1 MASGRSRLRHH
12 HPSIRDSRFANREY
26 NGIVLKPQDVY
37 VALKIV
43 ATQSDRAPYSQLAAE
58 LVMSPSEVH
67 ASVQRAQ
74 ASHLL
79 HGPRLKNRP
88 NFSALEEFLLRG
100 LKYVFPSE
108 RGGLT
113 RGVPTSYAAE
123 PLRSIL
129 AKGKDPIPVWP
140 YEEGKR
146 RGVAFEPLYKTAP
159 IAALGDPS
167 FYEYLA
173 LADALRDGRAR
184 ERKTAE
190 TELCRRL
197 REASGRLKS

>member
-1 MASGRSRLRHH
+1 M
-12 HPSIRDSRFANREY
+12 
-26 NGIVLKPQDVY
+26 VLKPQDAY

-43 ATQSDRAPYSQLAAE
+43 AARANRPPYSQLAAE

-100 LKYVFPSE
+100 LKYVFPPE
-108 RGGLT
+108 RGELA
-113 RGVPTSYAAE
+113 RGVATSYAAE
-123 PLRSIL
+123 PLRHMI
-129 AKGKDPIPVWP
+129 AQGNEPIPVWP
-140 YEEGKR
+140 YAEGKQ
-146 RGVAFEPLYKTAP
+146 RGTSFEPLYKTAP
-159 IAALGDPS
+159 IAALRDPS
-167 FYEYLA
+167 FYAYLA
-173 LADALRDGRAR
+173 LADALRDGRVR

-190 TELCRRL
+190 KEMCRRL
-197 REASGRLKS
+197 RDASERLKP